1 MYKINHK
8 IKSYF
13 SSPLRQFVASFI
25 ALIFSG
31 TALLLLPWST
41 VQNISLIDAFF
52 TSTSAVCVTGLIVLD
67 TAKDF
72 TLFGQCVIL
81 ILIQLGG
88 FGIMT
93 FSIAIF
99 SFFGSGFSIKWKFTF
114 GSIYNDMQ
122 TIPVGAVLKRII
134 LYTLTIESV
143 AAVILFS
150 RFIKDFDIKNALWH
164 SIFHA
169 VSAFCNA
176 GFSTFSSSLMDYRD
190 DPVIN
195 ITVMITVIL
204 GGLGFIVLTE
214 LIRTEKRRENIFKK
228 FTLHSKIVLF
238 TTFSLIISGAVIIL
252 ILEWSHSIKGDPLDV
267 KLLVSFFQSVT
278 CRTAGFNTV
287 DISRLRESTL
297 TVMMLL
303 MFIGGA
309 PGSMAGGVKVT
320 TFAVITGII
329 LSKFKG
335 KKEIVFWHRAI
346 SEEIIQK
353 STTLVILAFTV
364 IYISTIILLSLHS
377 FDLHNSFLSVIFE
390 IISAFGTVGLSTG
403 ITPSIPE
410 EGKILITLVMFTGR
424 IGIYAIITAITAN
437 IKPALFSTAEENIMI
452 G

>member
-1 MYKINHK
+1 MLKK
-8 IKSYF
+8 IKIF
-13 SSPLRQFVASFI
+13 FKSPLRQFVASFI
-25 ALIFSG
+25 ALIISG
-31 TALLLLPWST
+31 AALLLLPWST
-41 VQNISLIDAFF
+41 VHGISAIDALF

-72 TLFGQCVIL
+72 TFFGQGIIL
-81 ILIQLGG
+81 MLIQLGG

-114 GSIYNDMQ
+114 GAIYNEMQ
-122 TIPVGAVLKRII
+122 VIPVTAVLKRII
-134 LYTLTIESV
+134 LYTITIEAA
-143 AAVILFS
+143 AAVILFT
-150 RFIKDFDIKNALWH
+150 RFIRDFELKEALWH
-164 SIFHA
+164 SVFHA

-176 GFSTFSSSLMDYRD
+176 GFSTFSSSLMDYRG

-204 GGLGFIVLTE
+204 GGIGFIVLTE
-214 LIRTEKRRENIFKK
+214 LIRTERRRDNLFKR

-238 TTFSLIISGAVIIL
+238 TTLALIISGAILIL
-252 ILEWSHSIKGDPLDV
+252 ILEWSHSIKGDPLNT
-267 KLLVSFFQSVT
+267 KLLISFFQSVT

-287 DISRLRESTL
+287 DISTLRESTL

-309 PGSMAGGVKVT
+309 PGSMAGGIKVT

-335 KKEIVFWHRAI
+335 KNEIVFWRRGI
-346 SEEIIQK
+346 SEEIIHK
-353 STTLVILAFTV
+353 STTLVILAFAV
-364 IYISTIILLSLHS
+364 IYISTIVLLSIHS
-377 FDLHNSFLSVIFE
+377 FDLYNSFLSVIFE

-403 ITPSIPE
+403 ITSSIPE
-410 EGKILITLVMFTGR
+410 DGKILLSLVMFTGR
-424 IGIYAIITAITAN
+424 IGIYAIITSITAD
-437 IKPALFSTAEENIMI
+437 IKPSLFRTAEENIMI